1 MPLSW
6 GTPDGC
12 STSTF
17 GDDRSESDEETV
29 TVATIAK
36 KLEEKKESACS
47 QNQQT
52 KNKYKII
59 VSIDK
64 RDEEGPRIPSQF
76 QVDQHSETCECEA
89 CKLVGMS
96 IL

>member
-17 GDDRSESDEETV
+17 GDDRSESDEAAV
-29 TVATIAK
+29 PVATIAK
-36 KLEEKKESACS
+36 KLEGKKESARS

-52 KNKYKII
+52 RKKHKLIA
-59 VSIDK
+59 SIDK
-64 RDEEGPRIPSQF
+64 KGRGRPKNSKPVPSGSAF
-76 QVDQHSETCECEA
+76 
-89 CKLVGMS
+89 
-96 IL
+96 

>member
-29 TVATIAK
+29 TVATTAK
-36 KLEEKKESACS
+36 KLEEKQEEESAHS

-52 KNKYKII
+52 KNKHKLIA
-59 VSIDK
+59 SIDK
-64 RDEEGPRIPSQF
+64 RDERSKEAPSGSVF
-76 QVDQHSETCECEA
+76 
-89 CKLVGMS
+89 
-96 IL
+96 